1 MLQQLFHRMQTAV
14 ARVPEIGVAELQQRL
29 QAGEELILL
38 DVRTPPEYAQEGHI
52 AGARLLPLSS
62 LRQRSRELPQ
72 DRPIVCVCRSGA
84 RSMAACE
91 QLAAL
96 GFSNVAN
103 LAGGMLAWRRAGLPA
118 GS

>member
-1 MLQQLFHRMQTAV
+1 MLHQLLQRTQTARP
-14 ARVPEIGVAELQQRL
+14 RVPEIDAMELQQRL
-29 QAGEELILL
+29 QAGEDLVLL
-38 DVRTPPEYAQEGHI
+38 DVRAPMEFAGEGHI
-52 AGARLLPLSS
+52 AGARLLPLPS
-62 LRQRSRELPQ
+62 LRQRSRELPRE
-72 DRPIVCVCRSGA
+72 RPIICVCRSGA

-96 GFSNVAN
+96 GFNDVAN